1 MVIYPLNRIIAR
13 VTGKLPLRTVL
24 IVPFMLQIIGTV
36 GLVGYLSY
44 KSGQKAVNGLGNQ
57 LINEVGDRVDH
68 YLKTY
73 LSTPQ
78 LINHINVDA
87 IREGTINLQDLP
99 KLERHMFVQLLQFN
113 SVTSLVMGNEQGDLR
128 AYSNSLRLNLLK
140 SDPSHTSQ
148 IYDYTLDSNG
158 KIINLFRTFQQ
169 SDVRQR
175 PWYRVAQE
183 ARKQVWSPIFSYGDN
198 TDLAINLSH
207 PIYDKTTNKFLG
219 VVSVNLG
226 ISNISEFLN
235 KFNVGKTGEVLII
248 DRQGLLVASSTNE
261 PLYITNTQRQ
271 LERLDVTNSSHIL
284 TKSTGQ
290 YLRKQFGDFT
300 TIKNKQQ
307 LEFIKDNQ
315 RQFVQVI
322 PFRDEFGLDW
332 LIVVVVPESDFMEQI
347 NANTRTTIVLCVAAL
362 STSIGIGFLLV
373 NWLTKPILSLN
384 TATKELA
391 KGEWHKTVETRRSDE
406 VGELA
411 KSFNQMA
418 TQLQQS
424 FADLQSLNETLAQSE
439 SKLRQFLEAMPVGV
453 SFHDLTGQITYLNQ
467 TARQLLGIETILE
480 AKTEKLAQTYQIYQ
494 AGTEQLYPVEK
505 LPIIRSLQGELARV
519 DDIEICLPYRT
530 IPLETYSTP
539 LFDETGKIVGV
550 IAVFQDI
557 TERKQAE
564 KILSNYNH
572 TLESKIAQRT
582 AKLARINQQLKQEI
596 AERQKTEAKLYEAQ
610 RIAHIGSWEYD
621 ITTQTTTWSE
631 ELYHIYG
638 LDPSQPPLQP
648 DETIKRVHPDDRD
661 RFIKLIQ
668 EKAVARQFFEVDVRI
683 ILKDGSIRHIEVR
696 GTTIFDELGHS
707 VSMFGTVL
715 DISERKSTEIE
726 LQKAKETAEVA
737 NQAKSTFLANMSHE
751 LRTPLN
757 GILGY
762 AQILQRDSN
771 ITSKQKEGVEIIYQC
786 GEHLLRLINDILD
799 LSKIEA
805 EKIELY
811 PEIWDFSS
819 FLIGVCDI
827 FRLKA
832 RQKGIDFIYLPLN
845 QLPTTIYADEK
856 RLRQILINFIS
867 NAVKFTDAGSV
878 TFKVGVIESEEE
890 TTRLDETKLG
900 KTIVKSL
907 RIVEQT
913 RRVRDK
919 SRRRREQWRRRRE
932 QSRKTRTQAVKTR
945 VSKQNDSS
953 LPTTSHE
960 SQTFQVGG
968 MGNGESGDEG
978 KLPQSPTTNN
988 PEGIRQS
995 LIGETPKTALTH
1007 QQKRTK
1013 IRFQIEDTGVGMTG
1027 EQLEKIFLPFEQV
1040 GDTSRRAEGTGL
1052 GLSITE
1058 KLISLMGS
1066 KIFVESTP
1074 GIGSKFY
1081 FDLDLPATD
1090 NSLNAI
1096 PVKQTNNIIGY
1107 EGEKQKILV
1116 VDDRWQNSSVIIN
1129 ILEPLGFELK
1139 EAANGQQ
1146 GLETAVEF
1154 QPNLIITDLVMPVMD
1169 GFEMTRRLRQ
1179 LPAFQDTIIIATSA
1193 SVFAGDLRF
1202 AAALRYRQ
1210 KSLEF
1215 GCQDFLPKPI
1225 QLEDL
1230 LDKIQHYF
1238 NLTWIYDQ
1246 SHETQSQ
1253 EIEDKYNR
1261 STQAKA
1267 TGIAIPPKEE
1277 LIALYEAAKGGAVQ
1291 AVEQEVLRLQELNSD
1306 YTFFTIRILE
1316 LAQNFDYEEIVKLI
1330 DGSFL

>member
-1 MVIYPLNRIIAR
+1 MAIYSLNRLIAR

-24 IVPFMLQIIGTV
+24 IVPFVLQIVGTV

-44 KSGQKAVNGLGNQ
+44 KSGQKAVNSLGNQ

-113 SVTSLVMGNEQGDLR
+113 SVTTLVIGNEQGDLR
-128 AYSNSLRLNLLK
+128 AYSNSLRLQFLS
-140 SDPSHTSQ
+140 SDPSNTRQ

-158 KIINLFRTFQQ
+158 KIIGLFRTFQQ
-169 SDVRQR
+169 PDVRQR

-207 PIYDKTTNKFLG
+207 PIYDQTTNKFLG

-261 PLYITNTQRQ
+261 PLYMTNIQRQ
-271 LERLDVTNSSHIL
+271 LERLDIANSSHIL

-322 PFRDEFGLDW
+322 PFKDEFGLDW

-362 STSIGIGFLLV
+362 STSIGIGVLLV
-373 NWLTKPILSLN
+373 NWLTKPIISLN

-424 FADLQSLNETLAQSE
+424 FADFQSLNETLAQSE
-439 SKLRQFLEAMPVGV
+439 SKLKQFLEAMPVGV

-564 KILSNYNH
+564 KILSDYNH
-572 TLESKIAQRT
+572 TLESEIAQRT
-582 AKLARINQQLKQEI
+582 AKLARTNQQLKQEI

-621 ITTQTTTWSE
+621 ITTQITTWSE

-668 EKAVARQFFEVDVRI
+668 EKAIARQFFEADVRI
-683 ILKDGSIRHIEVR
+683 ILKDGSIRHIEAR
-696 GTTIFDELGHS
+696 GKTIFDELGYS

-715 DISERKSTEIE
+715 DISERKIAEIE

-805 EKIELY
+805 EKIELS
-811 PEIWDFSS
+811 PEKFDFSS

-878 TFKVGVIESEEE
+878 TFKVGVIQDEEE
-890 TTRLDETKLG
+890 TTKLDETKLG
-900 KTIVKSL
+900 KTLIESL
-907 RIVEQT
+907 RIVEQS
-913 RRVRDK
+913 RRVREK
-919 SRRRREQWRRRRE
+919 SRRRRE
-932 QSRKTRTQAVKTR
+932 QSRKTKTQAAQTR
-945 VSKQNDSS
+945 SSEQNDSP

-968 MGNGESGDEG
+968 MGNRESGDKG

-995 LIGETPKTALTH
+995 LIGEIPKTALTH

-1074 GIGSKFY
+1074 GIGSKFC

-1090 NSLNAI
+1090 NSLHSI
-1096 PVKQTNNIIGY
+1096 SVKQTNTIIGY

-1116 VDDRWQNSSVIIN
+1116 VDDRWQNCSVIIN
-1129 ILEPLGFELK
+1129 ILEPLGFELE

-1154 QPNLIITDLVMPVMD
+1154 QPNLIITDLVMPVID

-1193 SVFAGDLRF
+1193 SVFAGD
-1202 AAALRYRQ
+1202 RQ

-1253 EIEDKYNR
+1253 EIEDKSNR
-1261 STQAKA
+1261 STQFEA
-1267 TGIAIPPKEE
+1267 IELLIPPKEE

-1330 DGSFL
+1330 DGSFLED